1 MHTFN
6 KEKARDCE
14 NFAGGSCAALMLTY
28 VFIAD
33 APEVEVRA
41 ARRHHHPRLQQP
53 RLVVACNVSADPPPD
68 VNWQKGTVQYSTVQ
82 YSTVQY
88 RWSYVRQVDMLT
100 WKYVSM

>member
-1 MHTFN
+1 M
-6 KEKARDCE
+6 
-14 NFAGGSCAALMLTY
+14 
-28 VFIAD
+28 
-33 APEVEVRA
+33 RA

-88 RWSYVRQVDMLT
+88 STLQYSTVQYQDSGDGRQDHIRHLEQSAD
-100 WKYVSM
+100 KCRGYY